1 MTVYPTS
8 RAWQRIEP
16 PGTELALFREHAG
29 LTAEGTAVVGGGTPY
44 TVRYSLATDELW
56 RTRRL
61 DVDVTGV
68 GWRRTARLE
77 HAAGRW
83 RVATGEEGRLDGSLP
98 GIEDA
103 DRLEE
108 AVDVDLG
115 LCPLTNTLP
124 IRRLDLLSAQIGTK
138 HKLTMAFVRVPT
150 LEIYPHEQTYTVLGA
165 GRIGYTSLGFTAEL
179 AIDDHGYVTHY
190 PGLANQI

>member
-1 MTVYPTS
+1 MTVYPSS
-8 RAWQRIEP
+8 RAWQRVEP

-29 LTAEGTAVVGGGTPY
+29 LTAEGSAVVGGEMPY
-44 TVRYSLATDELW
+44 VVRYSLATDELW

-83 RVATGEEGRLDGSLP
+83 RVATGEEGRLDGSVA
-98 GIEDA
+98 GIDDP
-103 DRLEE
+103 DRLDE

-115 LCPLTNTLP
+115 LSPLTNTLP
-124 IRRLDLLSAQIGTK
+124 VRRLDLLSAPVGVK
-138 HKLTMAFVRVPT
+138 HKLTMVFVRVPT
-150 LEIYPHEQTYTVLGA
+150 LEVFPHEQTYTVLGP
-165 GRIGYTSLGFTAEL
+165 GRIGYTSLGYTAEL
-179 AIDDHGYVTHY
+179 GLDDHGYVTHY
-190 PGLANQI
+190 PGLATLV